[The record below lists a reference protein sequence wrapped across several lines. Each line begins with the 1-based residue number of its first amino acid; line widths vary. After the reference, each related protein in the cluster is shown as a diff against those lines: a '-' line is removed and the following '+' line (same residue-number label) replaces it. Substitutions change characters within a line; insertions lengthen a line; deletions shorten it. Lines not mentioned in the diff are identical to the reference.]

1 MSNDDLKVF
10 PASAGTFED
19 FEISAR
25 ALGFDEAVVRDWAP
39 DTVLPEHTHP
49 FEANAL
55 VTKGEMWLTCEGQ
68 TRHLGPGDTFLVRP
82 EGRDLLGGPAQS
94 ALKACGCISRWR
106 FARAGGRT
114 ARRR

>member
-68 TRHLGPGDTFLVRP
+68 TRHLGPGDTFLVPTGTPHAERY
-82 EGRDLLGGPAQS
+82 GPKGATY
-94 ALKACGCISRWR
+94 WV
-106 FARAGGRT
+106 
-114 ARRR
+114 ARRNPR